1 MVHDPDNEKVT
12 EPDLLIKS
20 LGDKVRNIRR
30 EKNLTQQELGDLSDL
45 SYKYVGEIERAEKNP
60 SIKVLARIANALNV
74 DLIELISFDLPS
86 SLREGADQAARKKL
100 LDRINR
106 LLREQAAPD
115 LEKANKLLKVLLE
128 K

>member
-1 MVHDPDNEKVT
+1 
-12 EPDLLIKS
+12 
-20 LGDKVRNIRR
+20 
-30 EKNLTQQELGDLSDL
+30 
-45 SYKYVGEIERAEKNP
+45 
-60 SIKVLARIANALNV
+60 V

-106 LLREQAAPD
+106 LLREQAASD
-115 LEKANKLLKVLLE
+115 LEKVNKILKVLLE

>member
-1 MVHDPDNEKVT
+1 MAHDPDSEKVT

-20 LGDKVRNIRR
+20 LGDKVRTIRR
-30 EKNLTQQELGDLSDL
+30 EKNLTQQELGNLSDL

-60 SIKVLARIANALNV
+60 SIKVLSRIANALNV

-86 SLREGADQAARKKL
+86 SLWEGADQAARKKL

-106 LLREQAAPD
+106 LLREQGVSE
-115 LEKANKLLKVLLE
+115 LEKANKILKVVLE